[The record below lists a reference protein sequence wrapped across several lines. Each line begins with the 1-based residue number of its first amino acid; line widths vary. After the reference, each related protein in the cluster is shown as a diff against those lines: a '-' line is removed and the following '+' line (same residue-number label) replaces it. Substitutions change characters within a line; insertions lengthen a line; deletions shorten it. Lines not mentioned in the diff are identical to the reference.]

1 MASALPHFASAH
13 LDCLL
18 DSRPVVPQHFH
29 CDPARWSLYI
39 LHTGG
44 FCFQSGGGTYL
55 AGGGDVLLLPPGVCH
70 ALLPGGGDTHMT
82 TLLFS
87 APAGGTA
94 PQGCLLFSMRAHP
107 DIDSLLHLVRDLS
120 LLPAARDQLLAALLL
135 QLAAL
140 PELHI
145 APLHPFALPMQILS
159 YLDENFRDDVSL
171 TGLAALFHFTP
182 SHIIHVFQP
191 LYDLSPIQYLKHRR
205 IGEAQHLLRTTEH
218 SASAIAGMVGIYN
231 RNYFYSTFKKMVGM
245 SPGDYRSCSAFG
257 LE

>member
-18 DSRPVVPQHFH
+18 DSRPVVPQYFH

-70 ALLPGGGDTHMT
+70 ALLPGGGDTRMT

-87 APAGGTA
+87 APAGGAA

-145 APLHPFALPMQILS
+145 APLHPSALPMQILS

-218 SASAIAGMVGIYN
+218 SASAIAGMVGIYKII
-231 RNYFYSTFKKMVGM
+231 FTAPSKKWSECLPVTIGA
-245 SPGDYRSCSAFG
+245 SALFR
-257 LE
+257 